1 VLVDCIFVLLNLEP
15 LKREGVNYWRR
26 FHFNVTIDNVLGLSS
41 ILILRYVYLELEG
54 TVGFSI
60 FLTLL
65 SNSDLIKQM
74 VCSL

>member
-41 ILILRYVYLELEG
+41 ILILRYVYLENLKG
-54 TVGFSI
+54 LLVFQFFSLY
-60 FLTLL
+60 FLT
-65 SNSDLIKQM
+65 
-74 VCSL
+74 VT

>member
-1 VLVDCIFVLLNLEP
+1 
-15 LKREGVNYWRR
+15 
-26 FHFNVTIDNVLGLSS
+26 
-41 ILILRYVYLELEG
+41 VYLELEG